1 MKVSQPALYI
11 HIPFCI
17 SKCHYC
23 DFFSLGGNKTVSD
36 SYVDALCAEI
46 RGRAEAAEVE
56 KWASVYI
63 GGGTPSLLSREQLGK
78 ISDTVK
84 KSAFLDASSEFTI
97 ELNPDDITKELLESL
112 ENCGINR
119 ISVGIQSF
127 CDKALTF
134 SRRRADSLKNE
145 KALKLINN
153 FWKKRFSVDL
163 ICGLPFES
171 QESFLSGLEKVLSY
185 KPDHI
190 SMYSL
195 TFEEETP
202 FGKLLNQNKLDY
214 DFEFSDSL
222 WLKGRDFLE
231 SKGYLQ
237 YEVSNFSNPGFESLH
252 NLCYWNH
259 KSYIGAGSGA
269 TGTLY
274 FSDGSGLRY
283 TNKTD
288 IHEYIKGPLSCSL
301 DEKIDLKTSV
311 IEFFMMGLRKISG
324 VSEGD
329 FKLSFG
335 KDAFFPDEV
344 KGLALKWQKKNLCQV
359 NYGEDE
365 GKGDFSF
372 TLGKSGILYLNRFIV
387 ELLSLLEGE

>member
-1 MKVSQPALYI
+1 MKVSEPALYI

-23 DFFSLGGNKTVSD
+23 DFFSLGGNSAVSD
-36 SYVDALCAEI
+36 AYVEALCAEI
-46 RGRAEAAEVE
+46 RGRAEAAGVE
-56 KWASVYI
+56 KWSSVYI
-63 GGGTPSLLSREQLGK
+63 GGGTPSLLSWEQLAK

-84 KSAFLDASSEFTI
+84 KSAFLDASCEFTI
-97 ELNPDDITKELLESL
+97 ELNPDDITKELLQAL

-127 CDKALTF
+127 CDKALNF

-145 KALKLINN
+145 NALKLIKQ

-171 QESFLSGLEKVLSY
+171 QESFLSGLEKVISY
-185 KPDHI
+185 NPDHI

-237 YEVSNFSNPGFESLH
+237 YEVSNFSKPGFESLH

-274 FSDGSGLRY
+274 FSDGRALRY
-283 TNKTD
+283 TNKND
-288 IHEYIKGPLSCSL
+288 IAEYIKGPLNCSL
-301 DEKIDLKTSV
+301 DEKIDFKTSV

-335 KDAFFPDEV
+335 KNASFPEGV
-344 KGLALKWQKKNLCQV
+344 KELVLKWQKKNLCQV
-359 NYGEDE
+359 NYGGD
-365 GKGDFSF
+365 GVKGDFSF
-372 TLGKSGILYLNRFIV
+372 TLGKSGIIYLNRFIV